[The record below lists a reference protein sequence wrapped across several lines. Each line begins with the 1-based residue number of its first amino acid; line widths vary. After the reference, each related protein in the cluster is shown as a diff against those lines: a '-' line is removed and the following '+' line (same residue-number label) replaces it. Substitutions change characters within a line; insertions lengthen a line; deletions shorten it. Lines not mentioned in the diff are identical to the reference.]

1 MRKRFGTTALAVS
14 LAAMMALGGC
24 APKETAVETTAVQTT
39 EAQAAEAETTEA
51 AETESENVEVIGGA
65 DGPTSIFLAGKT
77 YEDAAE
83 YLKVWFDVELSEEPT
98 AEEFTKAL
106 QAVAGEDA
114 PAIEGDLTWKTVV
127 EAAVKAADYEELAL
141 SYPEEKVKERLEFY
155 GAEGDANVACAL
167 DVSLIDT
174 EEAKKAAAAEAIT
187 GEEAE
192 QLLMR
197 IADLNGDGRNYLGMV
212 SDSDIFGKVDQAW
225 NSFVLFDDPELSEV
239 GKEAVLQGISTGY
252 NLKSDV
258 YSARFLPDLTL
269 QYSHSDIK
277 HAHQLLGL
285 MRSEGLDAKVQL
297 EPKISIYQYLL
308 DWGPIPESTPT
319 YEVKQFD
326 DLYLVYAVEYDMMLE
341 FHSAE
346 DMRRFDDVIKA
357 YAKKNEGNEEAV
369 GLIYESWWQPLYSTT
384 RKDMPAEDYEQ
395 IYDCVVKHGVY
406 SIHPFTIPE
415 KKDTVLEQLKA
426 LAGDLEI
433 EAEERYCNT
442 AFYNYLTGE
451 DYQ

>member
-1 MRKRFGTTALAVS
+1 
-14 LAAMMALGGC
+14 
-24 APKETAVETTAVQTT
+24 
-39 EAQAAEAETTEA
+39 
-51 AETESENVEVIGGA
+51 
-65 DGPTSIFLAGKT
+65 
-77 YEDAAE
+77 
-83 YLKVWFDVELSEEPT
+83 
-98 AEEFTKAL
+98 
-106 QAVAGEDA
+106 
-114 PAIEGDLTWKTVV
+114 
-127 EAAVKAADYEELAL
+127 
-141 SYPEEKVKERLEFY
+141 
-155 GAEGDANVACAL
+155 
-167 DVSLIDT
+167 
-174 EEAKKAAAAEAIT
+174 
-187 GEEAE
+187 
-192 QLLMR
+192 
-197 IADLNGDGRNYLGMV
+197 
-212 SDSDIFGKVDQAW
+212 
-225 NSFVLFDDPELSEV
+225 
-239 GKEAVLQGISTGY
+239 
-252 NLKSDV
+252 
-258 YSARFLPDLTL
+258 
-269 QYSHSDIK
+269 
-277 HAHQLLGL
+277 